1 MDRVIAAQVYNRICE
16 LGSLSAAARALGI
29 SRPMVSRYLEQMEKW
44 AGARLVNRSTRKLT
58 LTAAGEKV
66 LQKTRTLS
74 QISQEIEDQS
84 VKDLPSGTLR
94 VACAHFTAMQIIA
107 PVLPDLLQ
115 RYPQLRIELDVNNHP
130 VSLVGERI
138 DVAIRITDNPEPG
151 MIARRLG
158 ECRSVLCA
166 SPHYLA
172 SRGVPEQLE
181 DLARH
186 NCLHYSFF
194 AGQSWRFLTPEG
206 EPITTAVSGNL
217 SASISSLLMEA
228 AINHCGIA
236 MLPEREADAALR
248 QGSLVPVLSALRQ
261 NQSVFLVF
269 ISRETISLRRSVCS
283 STRWQT
289 TLPRARTNLSSLQN
303 GLCVLYLSLCKPKG
317 EQE

>member
-1 MDRVIAAQVYNRICE
+1 MYNRICE

-94 VACAHFTAMQIIA
+94 VACAHFTAMHIIV

-181 DLARH
+181 DLSRH

-194 AGQSWRFLTPEG
+194 AGQSWRFFTPEG
-206 EPITTAVSGNL
+206 EPVTTAVSGNL
-217 SASISSLLMEA
+217 SASISLLLMEA

-248 QGSLVPVLSALRQ
+248 QGSLVPVLGAFTPKPIGIFGIY
-261 NQSVFLVF
+261 QSRDYQPAAQRVFLDALANHLA
-269 ISRETISLRRSVCS
+269 TRSD
-283 STRWQT
+283 
-289 TLPRARTNLSSLQN
+289 
-303 GLCVLYLSLCKPKG
+303 
-317 EQE
+317 

>member
-94 VACAHFTAMQIIA
+94 VACAHFTAMHIIV

-172 SRGVPEQLE
+172 SRGVPVQLE
-181 DLARH
+181 DLSRH
-186 NCLHYSFF
+186 NCLHNSFF

-206 EPITTAVSGNL
+206 ESVTTAVSGNL

-248 QGSLVPVLSALRQ
+248 QGSLVPVLGAFTPKPIGIFGIY
-261 NQSVFLVF
+261 QSRDYQPAAQRVFLDALANHLA
-269 ISRETISLRRSVCS
+269 TRSD
-283 STRWQT
+283 
-289 TLPRARTNLSSLQN
+289 
-303 GLCVLYLSLCKPKG
+303 
-317 EQE
+317 

>member
-115 RYPQLRIELDVNNHP
+115 SYPQLRIELDVNNHP

-181 DLARH
+181 DLSRH

-206 EPITTAVSGNL
+206 ESVTTAVSGNL

-248 QGSLVPVLSALRQ
+248 QGSLVPVLGAFTPKPIGIFGIY
-261 NQSVFLVF
+261 QSRDYQPAAQRVFLDALANHLA
-269 ISRETISLRRSVCS
+269 TRSD
-283 STRWQT
+283 
-289 TLPRARTNLSSLQN
+289 
-303 GLCVLYLSLCKPKG
+303 
-317 EQE
+317 

>member
-29 SRPMVSRYLEQMEKW
+29 SRPMLSRYLEQMEKW

-94 VACAHFTAMQIIA
+94 VACAHFTAMHIIV

-181 DLARH
+181 DLSRH

-206 EPITTAVSGNL
+206 ESVTTAVSGNL

-248 QGSLVPVLSALRQ
+248 QGSLVPVLGAFTPKPIGIFGIY
-261 NQSVFLVF
+261 QSRDYQPAAQRVFLDALANHLA
-269 ISRETISLRRSVCS
+269 TRSD
-283 STRWQT
+283 
-289 TLPRARTNLSSLQN
+289 
-303 GLCVLYLSLCKPKG
+303 
-317 EQE
+317 

>member
-94 VACAHFTAMQIIA
+94 VACAHFTAMNIIV

-181 DLARH
+181 DLSRH

-206 EPITTAVSGNL
+206 ESVTTAVSGNL

-248 QGSLVPVLSALRQ
+248 QGSLVPVLGAFTPKPIGIFGIY
-261 NQSVFLVF
+261 QSRDYQPAAQRVFLDALANHLA
-269 ISRETISLRRSVCS
+269 TRSD
-283 STRWQT
+283 
-289 TLPRARTNLSSLQN
+289 
-303 GLCVLYLSLCKPKG
+303 
-317 EQE
+317 

>member
-94 VACAHFTAMQIIA
+94 VACAHFTAMHIIV

-172 SRGVPEQLE
+172 SRGVPAQLE
-181 DLARH
+181 DLSRH

-206 EPITTAVSGNL
+206 ESVTTAVSGNL

-248 QGSLVPVLSALRQ
+248 QGSLVPVLGAFTPKPIDIFGIY
-261 NQSVFLVF
+261 QSRDYQPAAQRVFLDALANHLA
-269 ISRETISLRRSVCS
+269 TRSD
-283 STRWQT
+283 
-289 TLPRARTNLSSLQN
+289 
-303 GLCVLYLSLCKPKG
+303 
-317 EQE
+317 

>member
-94 VACAHFTAMQIIA
+94 VACAHFTAMHIIV

-181 DLARH
+181 DLSRH

-206 EPITTAVSGNL
+206 ESVTTAVSGNL

-248 QGSLVPVLSALRQ
+248 QGSLVPVLGAFTPKPIGIFCIY
-261 NQSVFLVF
+261 QSRDYQPAAQRVFLDALANHLA
-269 ISRETISLRRSVCS
+269 TRSD
-283 STRWQT
+283 
-289 TLPRARTNLSSLQN
+289 
-303 GLCVLYLSLCKPKG
+303 
-317 EQE
+317 

>member
-1 MDRVIAAQVYNRICE
+1 MGCDMDRVIAAQVYNRICE

-44 AGARLVNRSTRKLT
+44 AGTRLVNRSTRKLT

-66 LQKTRTLS
+66 LLKTRTLS
-74 QISQEIEDQS
+74 QLSQEIEGQS
-84 VKDLPSGTLR
+84 EKDLPSGTLR
-94 VACAHFTAMQIIA
+94 VACAHFTAMHLIA
-107 PVLPDLLQ
+107 PVLPGLLS

-166 SPHYLA
+166 SPQYLA
-172 SRGVPEQLE
+172 THGTPGQVEE
-181 DLARH
+181 LAQH

-194 AGQSWRFLTPEG
+194 AGQAWHFLTQEG
-206 EPITTAVSGNL
+206 ENVSVAVSGNL

-228 AINHCGIA
+228 AVKHCGIA
-236 MLPEREADAALR
+236 MLPEQEAHAAIE
-248 QGSLVPVLSALRQ
+248 QGTLVPVLSSLTPKALAIHGIYQSREYQPAALR
-261 NQSVFLVF
+261 VFLDE
-269 ISRETISLRRSVCS
+269 IAHHLSGDAQRE
-283 STRWQT
+283 
-289 TLPRARTNLSSLQN
+289 
-303 GLCVLYLSLCKPKG
+303 
-317 EQE
+317 

>member
-94 VACAHFTAMQIIA
+94 VACAHFTAMHIIV

-138 DVAIRITDNPEPG
+138 DVAIRITDNPESG

-172 SRGVPEQLE
+172 SRGVPVQLE
-181 DLARH
+181 DLSRH

-194 AGQSWRFLTPEG
+194 AGQSWRFFDARRG
-206 EPITTAVSGNL
+206 SR
-217 SASISSLLMEA
+217 SRRRSA
-228 AINHCGIA
+228 AISAPVSRHC
-236 MLPEREADAALR
+236 
-248 QGSLVPVLSALRQ
+248 
-261 NQSVFLVF
+261 
-269 ISRETISLRRSVCS
+269 
-283 STRWQT
+283 
-289 TLPRARTNLSSLQN
+289 
-303 GLCVLYLSLCKPKG
+303 
-317 EQE
+317 

>member
-94 VACAHFTAMQIIA
+94 VACAHFTAMHIIV

-115 RYPQLRIELDVNNHP
+115 RYPQLRIDLDVNNHP

-181 DLARH
+181 DLSRH

-194 AGQSWRFLTPEG
+194 AGQSWRFFTPEG
-206 EPITTAVSGNL
+206 EPVTTAVSGNL
-217 SASISSLLMEA
+217 SASISLLLMEA

-248 QGSLVPVLSALRQ
+248 QGSLVPVLGAFTPKPIGIFGIY
-261 NQSVFLVF
+261 QSRDYQPAAQRVFLDALANHLA
-269 ISRETISLRRSVCS
+269 TRSD
-283 STRWQT
+283 
-289 TLPRARTNLSSLQN
+289 
-303 GLCVLYLSLCKPKG
+303 
-317 EQE
+317 

>member
-74 QISQEIEDQS
+74 QISQEIEDES

-94 VACAHFTAMQIIA
+94 VVCAHFTAMHIIV

-172 SRGVPEQLE
+172 SRGVPVQLE
-181 DLARH
+181 DLSRH

-206 EPITTAVSGNL
+206 ESVTTAVSGNL

-248 QGSLVPVLSALRQ
+248 QGSLVPVLGAFTPKPIGIFGIY
-261 NQSVFLVF
+261 QSRDYQPAAQRVFLDALANHLA
-269 ISRETISLRRSVCS
+269 TRSD
-283 STRWQT
+283 
-289 TLPRARTNLSSLQN
+289 
-303 GLCVLYLSLCKPKG
+303 
-317 EQE
+317 

>member
-44 AGARLVNRSTRKLT
+44 AGTRLVNRSTRKLT

-66 LQKTRTLS
+66 LLKTRTLS
-74 QISQEIEDQS
+74 QLSQEIEGQS
-84 VKDLPSGTLR
+84 EKDLPSGTLR
-94 VACAHFTAMQIIA
+94 VACAHFTAMHLIA
-107 PVLPDLLQ
+107 PVLPGLLS

-130 VSLVGERI
+130 VSLVRERI

-166 SPHYLA
+166 SPQYLA
-172 SRGVPEQLE
+172 THGTPEQVEELTQ
-181 DLARH
+181 H

-194 AGQSWRFLTPEG
+194 AGQAWHFLTPEG
-206 EPITTAVSGNL
+206 ENVSVAVSGNL

-228 AINHCGIA
+228 AVKHCGIA
-236 MLPEREADAALR
+236 MLPEQEAHAAIEQGTLLPVLSNLTPKALAIHGIYQSREYQPAALR
-248 QGSLVPVLSALRQ
+248 
-261 NQSVFLVF
+261 VFLDE
-269 ISRETISLRRSVCS
+269 I
-283 STRWQT
+283 
-289 TLPRARTNLSSLQN
+289 AHHLSGDAQR
-303 GLCVLYLSLCKPKG
+303 V
-317 EQE
+317 

>member
-44 AGARLVNRSTRKLT
+44 AGTRLVNRSTRKLT

-66 LQKTRTLS
+66 LLKTRTLS
-74 QISQEIEDQS
+74 QLSQEIEGQS
-84 VKDLPSGTLR
+84 EKDLPSGTLR
-94 VACAHFTAMQIIA
+94 VACAHFTAMHLIG
-107 PVLPDLLQ
+107 PVLPGLLS

-166 SPHYLA
+166 SPQYLA
-172 SRGVPEQLE
+172 NHSTPEQVE
-181 DLARH
+181 ELAQH

-194 AGQSWRFLTPEG
+194 AGQAWHFLTPEG
-206 EPITTAVSGNL
+206 ENVSVAVSGNL

-228 AINHCGIA
+228 AVKHCGIA
-236 MLPEREADAALR
+236 MLPEQEAHAAIE
-248 QGSLVPVLSALRQ
+248 QGMLVPVLSSLTPKALAIHGIYQSREYQPAALR
-261 NQSVFLVF
+261 VFLDE
-269 ISRETISLRRSVCS
+269 IAHHLSGDAQRE
-283 STRWQT
+283 
-289 TLPRARTNLSSLQN
+289 
-303 GLCVLYLSLCKPKG
+303 
-317 EQE
+317 